1 MGYMNGH
8 MEQNNALFKNFKFI
22 NLLRGAPR
30 RGMRSDR
37 AKNWLQIGTK
47 LLKKY

>member
-8 MEQNNALFKNFKFI
+8 MEQNNALFKNFKII
-22 NLLRGAPR
+22 NLPRGAPR

-37 AKNWLQIGTK
+37 VENWLQIGAK

>member
-8 MEQNNALFKNFKFI
+8 MAQNNALFKNFKII

-30 RGMRSDR
+30 RGMPGNR
-37 AKNWLQIGTK
+37 AKNWLQISAK